1 MSSKNIKQCSICKQW
16 FCRNNGEFMKH
27 ICTCQQQ
34 VSLQSLTDKKCP
46 RSSNPLLSI
55 TTDYQS
61 PEIDYDCDLYGDHSF
76 DQTNLEVNND
86 DSFTDGDSIISS
98 HYDSLEQYYP
108 IHNHTQDKE
117 DFVCNNSPQ
126 RPNAGNRFQVM
137 LHDLIMKHKASL
149 QMFDNICNLVNE
161 YTSSPDFLVNTK
173 LQSRKSFLHSVEG
186 SYCTRLLRPYNQ
198 NVRLHDGTIVTVP
211 VFDMKEMLTSLLTD
225 QTIMVDTNFADGFNV
240 LTGDVDV
247 NNPSNDKYGE
257 VHTGDAWIPA
267 RDRYCSNPQG
277 PTMPVGLI
285 VFGDKSHTNLHGT
298 LSLTPII
305 FTLTLF
311 N

>member
-1 MSSKNIKQCSICKQW
+1 
-16 FCRNNGEFMKH
+16 
-27 ICTCQQQ
+27 
-34 VSLQSLTDKKCP
+34 
-46 RSSNPLLSI
+46 
-55 TTDYQS
+55 
-61 PEIDYDCDLYGDHSF
+61 
-76 DQTNLEVNND
+76 
-86 DSFTDGDSIISS
+86 
-98 HYDSLEQYYP
+98 
-108 IHNHTQDKE
+108 
-117 DFVCNNSPQ
+117 
-126 RPNAGNRFQVM
+126 M

-161 YTSSPDFLVNTK
+161 YTSCPDFLVNTK
-173 LQSRKSFLHSVEG
+173 LQSWKSFLHSVEG
-186 SYCTRLLRPYNQ
+186 SYRTWLLRPYNR
-198 NVRLHDGTIVTVP
+198 NVRLHDSTIVTVP
-211 VFDMKEMLTSLLTD
+211 VFDMKEMLASLLTD
-225 QTIMVDTNFADGFNV
+225 QTIMVDTNFADGYDV

-247 NNPSNDKYGE
+247 NNPTNVAYRE

-285 VFGDKSHTNLHGT
+285 VFGDKSHTDLYGT

>member
-1 MSSKNIKQCSICKQW
+1 
-16 FCRNNGEFMKH
+16 
-27 ICTCQQQ
+27 
-34 VSLQSLTDKKCP
+34 
-46 RSSNPLLSI
+46 
-55 TTDYQS
+55 
-61 PEIDYDCDLYGDHSF
+61 
-76 DQTNLEVNND
+76 
-86 DSFTDGDSIISS
+86 
-98 HYDSLEQYYP
+98 
-108 IHNHTQDKE
+108 
-117 DFVCNNSPQ
+117 
-126 RPNAGNRFQVM
+126 
-137 LHDLIMKHKASL
+137 
-149 QMFDNICNLVNE
+149 MFDDICNLVNE

-173 LQSRKSFLHSVEG
+173 LQSWKSFLHSVKG

-211 VFDMKEMLTSLLTD
+211 VFDMKEMLTSLLAD
-225 QTIMVDTNFADGFNV
+225 QTIMVDTNFADGYDV
-240 LTGDVDV
+240 LIGDVDV
-247 NNPSNDKYGE
+247 NNPTNDTYGE